1 MLRPRA
7 LLEARD
13 ALAAGTVSSADFKRV
28 EDEAVDDAVAAQ
40 EAAGLDVVTDGE
52 MRRTSFQSQLTE
64 AVEGFANVGLDAFL
78 WGDWHGD
85 DAVGGVNRPRPEGL
99 GVTGTLRPRRRLSTE
114 EFTYVRGRTSRIVK
128 VTLPSPSLFASLWQE
143 TESASAYPTI
153 ESFLE
158 DIARILR
165 DEVAELVRLGCEY
178 IHLDAPHYPLVLD
191 PAWAGFYAA
200 RGWSA
205 EDWVAYGIEL
215 DNWVMDGWPGVTF
228 GFHLCK
234 GNQGSRWLTEGG
246 YDSMVDTVLRRVS
259 AQRLLLEYD
268 DERSGTF
275 EPLRGVPDDKVVVLG
290 LVTTKSGALERQEDA
305 AGPHRRGG
313 AALPSRAACAEPAVR
328 LRHVGR
334 RQQPHHRGAERQ
346 AAARRGDGATG
357 VDVGAI
363 LLFRRC
369 PMWYNWGVT
378 SGYGAEAE

>member
-1 MLRPRA
+1 MNTHPHTDVVGSMLRPRA

-13 ALAAGTVSSADFKRV
+13 ALAAGTLSPADFKRV
-28 EDEAVDDAVAAQ
+28 EDEAVDEAVAAQ
-40 EAAGLDVVTDGE
+40 EAAGLEVVTDGE

-64 AVEGFANVGLDAFL
+64 AVEGFANVGIDAFL

-114 EFTYVRGRTSRIVK
+114 EFTYVRGRTSRIAK
-128 VTLPSPSLFASLWQE
+128 VTLPSPSLFANLWQE
-143 TESASAYPTI
+143 KESASAYPTI

-165 DEVAELVRLGCEY
+165 DEVAELVRLGCTY
-178 IHLDAPHYPLVLD
+178 VHLDAPHYPLVLD

-259 AQRLLLEYD
+259 RPA
-268 DERSGTF
+268 
-275 EPLRGVPDDKVVVLG
+275 
-290 LVTTKSGALERQEDA
+290 AA
-305 AGPHRRGG
+305 AGVRR
-313 AALPSRAACAEPAVR
+313 RA
-328 LRHVGR
+328 LRHVRAPPRRARRQGR
-334 RQQPHHRGAERQ
+334 RAGA
-346 AAARRGDGATG
+346 GDHE
-357 VDVGAI
+357 VGRA
-363 LLFRRC
+363 
-369 PMWYNWGVT
+369 
-378 SGYGAEAE
+378 

>member
-1 MLRPRA
+1 MPHLHPHTDVVGSMLRPRA

-13 ALAAGTVSSADFKRV
+13 ALAAGTMSHADFKRV

-40 EAAGLDVVTDGE
+40 EAAGLEVVTDGE

-64 AVEGFANVGLDAFL
+64 AVEGFANVGIDAFL

-114 EFTYVRGRTSRIVK
+114 EFTYVRGRTSRIAK

-143 TESASAYPTI
+143 AESAAAYPTI

-290 LVTTKSGALERQEDA
+290 LVTTKSGELERQEDLLA
-305 AGPHRRGG
+305 RID
-313 AALPSRAACAEPAVR
+313 E
-328 LRHVGR
+328 
-334 RQQPHHRGAERQ
+334 
-346 AAARRGDGATG
+346 AARHFPREQLALSPQCGFGTSI
-357 VDVGAI
+357 VGNNLTI
-363 LLFRRC
+363 
-369 PMWYNWGVT
+369 
-378 SGYGAEAE
+378 AEQNAKLRLVAETAQLAWT